1 MTKTSITLF
10 LWAFFLL
17 NFGCAGPRNLVVLVA
32 DPDGSVGSISV
43 SNQAGSVLLD
53 SQYQSTNIK
62 DSKSAPTTPLVMKKK
77 KVHSIFAEA
86 LAAQPEPPVH
96 FLLYF
101 KKGLTDLTAD
111 SLSKLPLI
119 IKTIRTRNAFRISVV
134 GHTDTIGDK
143 DSNIRLSTQ
152 RAESVSRL
160 LIQKGVKE
168 EKIETTSHG
177 EENQLVKTEDNV
189 SEPKNRRVEV
199 IVR

>member
-10 LWAFFLL
+10 LWVFFLL

-62 DSKSAPTTPLVMKKK
+62 DSKSAPTPPLVMKKK

-119 IKTIRTRNAFRISVV
+119 SVV

-160 LIQKGVKE
+160 LIQNGVKE